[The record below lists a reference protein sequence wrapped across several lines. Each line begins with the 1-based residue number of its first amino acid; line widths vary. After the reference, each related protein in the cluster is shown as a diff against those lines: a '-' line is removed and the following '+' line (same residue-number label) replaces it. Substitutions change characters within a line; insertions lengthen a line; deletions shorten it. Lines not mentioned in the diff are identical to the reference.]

1 MKIAKNLNYLEKLI
15 QSTASTSRE
24 SLAFL
29 LILKASSPTPGGQSL
44 SLIVANLQ
52 LNTVS
57 GLPQRSFYT
66 VAFHCPTSVSQRA
79 GMPFCLTTAD
89 IKPHLQQGR
98 WQLLIFIKKNSKY
111 ILWLWSDL
119 GVRCAMSQ

>member
-1 MKIAKNLNYLEKLI
+1 MKIAKNLNYLAKLI
-15 QSTASTSRE
+15 WSTASTSRE

-52 LNTVS
+52 LNKVP

-66 VAFHCPTSVSQRA
+66 VAFHCPTFFSQA
-79 GMPFCLTTAD
+79 G
-89 IKPHLQQGR
+89 QQR
-98 WQLLIFIKKNSKY
+98 S
-111 ILWLWSDL
+111 S
-119 GVRCAMSQ
+119 A